1 MDMEHYM
8 KQVNMKKKENI
19 QNLNNMLEN
28 LRMINSMEKEN
39 YMLIIIQEN
48 IFFMKEILIII
59 ILVILGKYIIKIK
72 IYFMMDNSNITK

>member
-48 IFFMKEILIII
+48 IFFMKEISIII

-72 IYFMMDNSNITK
+72 IYFMMENSYITK

>member
-1 MDMEHYM
+1 MVNFMDMEHYM

-28 LRMINSMEKEN
+28 LRMINSMEKKN

-48 IFFMKEILIII
+48 IFFKRD
-59 ILVILGKYIIKIK
+59 
-72 IYFMMDNSNITK
+72 F